1 MVEKILIADDDL
13 EIADLLRFT
22 FEQEKYAVVVANDGE
37 QALRLVKEEK
47 PDVVILDVN
56 MPKMTGFEVCE
67 KIRQDGAT
75 CLIPVIM
82 LTSLSKA
89 KDKLT
94 GIKLGADDYLNKPFE
109 PFELLARVENVIRRS
124 KASLSANPL
133 TQLPGNILI
142 ESEIR
147 ERLEKDAPFAVVYVD
162 VDNFKSFNDKY
173 GFEKGDG
180 VIKLTATLLRSAVQS
195 IGNESDFLGHI
206 GGEDFVIITTPDRTE
221 ALAALIMRYFDD
233 MAPQQYDED
242 VRRRGYLWG
251 VDRQGQEVQFPL
263 MSVSI
268 GIVSV
273 TAGTYKHYSQ
283 IVEQAKTMLKKA
295 KLIKGSA
302 YVAG

>member
-22 FEQEKYAVVVANDGE
+22 FEQEKYVVVVAHDGE
-37 QALRLVKEEK
+37 QALRLVKDEK
-47 PDVVILDVN
+47 PDVAILDVN

-67 KIRQDGAT
+67 RIRQDSAT

-142 ESEIR
+142 EGEIR
-147 ERLEKDAPFAVVYVD
+147 ERLEKNVPFSVVYVD

-180 VIKLTATLLRSAVQS
+180 VIKLTATLLRAVVQS
-195 IGNESDFLGHI
+195 IGNENDFLGHI
-206 GGEDFVIITTPDRTE
+206 GGEDFVIITTPDRTGTI
-221 ALAALIMRYFDD
+221 ADLAMKYFDD

-268 GIVSV
+268 GIVDV
-273 TAGTYKHYSQ
+273 TAGKYRHYSQ
-283 IVEQAKTMLKKA
+283 IVEQAKNMLKKA
-295 KLIKGSA
+295 KLRKGSA
-302 YVAG
+302 YEAG